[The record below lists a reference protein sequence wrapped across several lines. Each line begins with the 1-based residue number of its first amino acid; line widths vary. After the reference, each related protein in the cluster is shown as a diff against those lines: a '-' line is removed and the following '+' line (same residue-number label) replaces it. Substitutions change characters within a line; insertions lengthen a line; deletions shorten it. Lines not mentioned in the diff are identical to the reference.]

1 MTELLRFF
9 ENMPTWQKAGWIL
22 VCLSASWALED
33 AKPLVRLGY
42 DKWRHARTNFV
53 LLFTTLAINTAFTV
67 ASVGV
72 FAWISANQVGLLYL
86 LELPVWVRLVVA
98 FLLLDL
104 VGQYLVHFLLH
115 KVGWMWKF
123 HMVHHSDV
131 NVDATTGTRHHPRDY
146 VMREAFALV
155 TIVVVGVPFAFYM
168 LYRIATA
175 FFTYATHANIAVPD
189 WLDRPLSFVFVT
201 PNLHKFHHHF
211 ELPWTDTNYGNILSI
226 WDRVFGTL
234 VYADVTKVRYGLNV
248 LPDEEHE
255 NLSYQLKVPFDAT
268 IKQQSELVE
277 VSRT

>member
-86 LELPVWVRLVVA
+86 LELPVRLVVA

-131 NVDATTGTRHHPRDY
+131 NVDATTGTRHHPGDY

-155 TIVVVGVPFAFYM
+155 DRRRGRAFCF
-168 LYRIATA
+168 LCCIGSRRCFSLT
-175 FFTYATHANIAVPD
+175 ANIAVPD

-226 WDRVFGTL
+226 GGTL
-234 VYADVTKVRYGLNV
+234 ADVC
-248 LPDEEHE
+248 
-255 NLSYQLKVPFDAT
+255 AT
-268 IKQQSELVE
+268 V
-277 VSRT
+277 